1 MGYGR
6 TWQVVRV
13 FGHFRF
19 YGKLVVDNEH
29 FPGEIVKNNIY
40 FKRIIFIQ
48 VLTVFLFMYLY
59 VYYIFYKIK

>member
-40 FKRIIFIQ
+40 FKRIIFI
-48 VLTVFLFMYLY
+48 
-59 VYYIFYKIK
+59 